1 MCLHVHQKYGFG
13 QERKINLWLRVGTG
27 DFQEI
32 IGRESADLAIPGMP
46 ATSGRMFKLMN
57 RIPGG
62 VLFVADSGLET
73 PWLKISLG

>member
-32 IGRESADLAIPGMP
+32 IGRESADLASPWHARNVRPDVQTDEQNSRQCVIRRRFRPGK
-46 ATSGRMFKLMN
+46 R
-57 RIPGG
+57 PG
-62 VLFVADSGLET
+62 
-73 PWLKISLG
+73 LK